1 MTRKA
6 PGKSRRKGLTLLQ
19 IADMFRDEETARTWI
34 ADQRWPEGPRCPHCD
49 TDNVQ
54 CNIKHPTMTHRCREC
69 EGKPLFSVKTGT
81 AMEGSKIKYRHWAV
95 GIYLFST
102 NLKGVSSMRI
112 HRELGIGQKA
122 AWFMMHRLRIAYD
135 NNGGPFSGPV
145 EAEETYVGGV
155 EKNKHKPKKLNA
167 GRGTVGKT
175 AVVGMKDR
183 ESNMVAA
190 KVIADTTA
198 KTLQGFVEGHTEPS
212 AQVYTDDGT
221 GYAGMDRANESVKH
235 GAGEDVRDMAH
246 TNGIESR
253 WATLKRA
260 HKCVFHKF
268 SVKHL
273 QRCVDEFPASY
284 NACNSDTTDQ
294 MRGVVVGMVGKRPSY
309 AQLIADNNLPS
320 GARSC

>member
-6 PGKSRRKGLTLLQ
+6 PGKSHRKGLTLFQ

-34 ADQRWPEGPRCPHCD
+34 ADQRWPEGPRCPHCG

-69 EGKPLFSVKTGT
+69 EGKPIFSVKTGT

-122 AWFMMHRLRIAYD
+122 AWFMMHRLRTAYD
-135 NNGGPFSGPV
+135 NNAGPFSGPV
-145 EAEETYVGGV
+145 EADETYVGGV
-155 EKNKHKPKKLNA
+155 EKNKHKSKKLNA

-175 AVVGMKDR
+175 AVVGIKDR
-183 ESNMVAA
+183 ESNQVAA
-190 KVIADTTA
+190 KVVPDTTA
-198 KTLQGFVEGHTEPS
+198 KTLQGFVEGHTEAT
-212 AQVYTDDGT
+212 AQVYTDEGT
-221 GYAGMDRANESVKH
+221 SYVGMDRAHETVNHSAREY
-235 GAGEDVRDMAH
+235 VRDMAH
-246 TNGIESR
+246 TNGIESH

-260 HKCVFHKF
+260 HKGVFHKL

-273 QRCVDEFPASY
+273 QRYVDEFSGRH
-284 NACNSDTTDQ
+284 NARNSDTIDQ
-294 MRGVVVGMVGKRPSY
+294 MQGVVAGMVGKRLRY
-309 AQLIADNNLPS
+309 DDLIADNGLAS
-320 GARSC
+320 GARS

>member
-6 PGKSRRKGLTLLQ
+6 PGKSHRKGLTLLQ

-34 ADQRWPEGPRCPHCD
+34 AEQRWPEGPRCPHCG
-49 TDNVQ
+49 TNNVQ

-122 AWFMMHRLRIAYD
+122 AWFMMHRLRTAYD
-135 NNGGPFSGPV
+135 NNDGPFSGPV
-145 EAEETYVGGV
+145 EADETYVGGV
-155 EKNKHKPKKLNA
+155 EKNKHKSKKLNA

-175 AVVGMKDR
+175 AVVGIKDR
-183 ESNMVAA
+183 ESNQVAA
-190 KVIADTTA
+190 KVVPDTTA

-212 AQVYTDDGT
+212 AQVYTDEGG
-221 GYAGMDRANESVKH
+221 GYVGMDRAHETVNHSAREF
-235 GAGEDVRDMAH
+235 VRDMAH
-246 TNGIESR
+246 TNGIESH

-260 HKCVFHKF
+260 HKGVFHKF

-273 QRCVDEFPASY
+273 QRYVDEFSGRH
-284 NACNSDTTDQ
+284 NARNSDTIDQ
-294 MRGVVVGMVGKRPSY
+294 MQAVVAGMVGKRLRY
-309 AQLIADNNLPS
+309 DDLIADNGLPS
-320 GARSC
+320 GARS